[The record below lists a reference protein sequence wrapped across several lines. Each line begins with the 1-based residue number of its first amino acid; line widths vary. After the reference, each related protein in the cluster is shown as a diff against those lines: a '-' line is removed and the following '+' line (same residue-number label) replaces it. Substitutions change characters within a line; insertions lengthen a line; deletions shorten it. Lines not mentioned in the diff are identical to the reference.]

1 MTILPFALF
10 KRLRRGTIL
19 FGVAFVCLVA
29 AQPCVRAQASRTCT
43 PGQLRERMEE
53 IARATGGPV
62 GAAAVLI
69 EGGEVVSFNGA
80 QRFPMQSVYKMPI
93 GMAILHAVDE
103 GRLKLTQKIFVR
115 PEDLVPE
122 RLHSPL
128 RDANPRG
135 VELTL
140 RELLRLM
147 ISESDGTASDVL
159 LGIAG
164 GPEKV
169 TEYLRGLGVEGVSV
183 ATTERA
189 MAEGDEQVQYRNWAT
204 PESML
209 SLLRAL
215 QEGRGLSRASRG
227 LLLDFM
233 LKSTP
238 GPRRLKGMLPA
249 GTPVAHKTG
258 TSGTIE
264 GLTRATNDV
273 GLVTLPDGRH
283 MAVAVFVSDTKAD
296 ADVREGVIAKIARAA
311 WDCWT
316 TGARRRR
323 R

>member
-1 MTILPFALF
+1 
-10 KRLRRGTIL
+10 
-19 FGVAFVCLVA
+19 
-29 AQPCVRAQASRTCT
+29 
-43 PGQLRERMEE
+43 MEE
-53 IARATGGPV
+53 VARETGGPV
-62 GAAAVLI
+62 GAAAVII
-69 EGGEVVSFNGA
+69 EGGEAVSFNGA

-93 GMAILHAVDE
+93 AMAVLRDVDA
-103 GRLKLTQKIFVR
+103 GRMRLTRKINVR

-135 VELTL
+135 VTLTL

-159 LGIAG
+159 LGLAG

-169 TEYLRGLGVEGVSV
+169 TVYLRGLGVEGVMV
-183 ATTERA
+183 ATPERA
-189 MAEGDEQVQYRNWAT
+189 MAQGDEQVQYRNWAT

-209 SLLRAL
+209 VLLRAL
-215 QEGRGLSRASRG
+215 QEGRGLSRASRR
-227 LLLDFM
+227 LLLDLM
-233 LKSTP
+233 LRSTP
-238 GPRRLKGMLPA
+238 GPRRLKGLLPD

-264 GLTRATNDV
+264 GITRATNDV

-296 ADVREGVIAKIARAA
+296 ADAREGVIAKIARAA

-316 TGARRRR
+316 PNGRRRTR
-323 R
+323 

>member
-1 MTILPFALF
+1 VTFTPFE
-10 KRLRRGTIL
+10 RLRRFAVPFCFVL
-19 FGVAFVCLVA
+19 VCVAGVRTSTL
-29 AQPCVRAQASRTCT
+29 AQSPRACT

-53 IARATGGPV
+53 IAKETGGPV
-62 GAAAVLI
+62 GAAAVII
-69 EGGEVVSFNGA
+69 EGGRAVSFNGS
-80 QRFPMQSVYKMPI
+80 QRFPMQSVYKLPI
-93 GMAILHAVDE
+93 GMAVLREVDR
-103 GRLKLTQKIFVR
+103 GRLRLTRKVNVR
-115 PEDLVPE
+115 REDLVPE

-128 RDANPRG
+128 RDDNPQGG
-135 VELTL
+135 VFTL
-140 RELLRLM
+140 RELIRLM
-147 ISESDGTASDVL
+147 ISESDGTATDVL
-159 LGIAG
+159 LGIVG

-169 TEYLRGLGVEGVSV
+169 GAYLRGLGVDGVMV

-189 MAEGDEQVQYRNWAT
+189 MAQGDEQVQYRNSAT

-209 SLLRAL
+209 VLLRAL

-258 TSGTIE
+258 TSNTIE
-264 GLTRATNDV
+264 GVTRATNDV

-283 MAVAVFVSDTKAD
+283 MAVAVFVSDTRAD
-296 ADVREGVIAKIARAA
+296 ADVREGVIARIARAA
-311 WDCWT
+311 WDCW
-316 TGARRRR
+316 ALEPRRRR

>member
-1 MTILPFALF
+1 LNILPFAIF
-10 KRLRRGTIL
+10 KRLRRSLTL
-19 FGVAFVCLVA
+19 FVFVFVCAVA
-29 AQPCVRAQASRTCT
+29 AQPCVRAQSPRACT
-43 PGQLRERMEE
+43 PESLRARMEE
-53 IARATGGPV
+53 AARETGGPV
-62 GAAAVLI
+62 GAAAIII
-69 EGGEVVSFNGA
+69 EGGEMVSFNGA

-93 GMAILHAVDE
+93 GMAVLHAVDE
-103 GRLKLTQKIFVR
+103 GRLKLTQKVQVR

-122 RLHSPL
+122 RLNSPL

-169 TEYLRGLGVEGVSV
+169 TEYLRGLGVKGVMV
-183 ATTERA
+183 ATSERA
-189 MAEGDEQVQYRNWAT
+189 MAQGDEQVQYRNWAT

-233 LKSTP
+233 LNSTP

-249 GTPVAHKTG
+249 GTAVAHKTG
-258 TSGTIE
+258 TSGTVE
-264 GLTRATNDV
+264 GITRATNDV

-316 TGARRRR
+316 TNVRRRR

>member
-1 MTILPFALF
+1 MTFALF
-10 KRLRRGTIL
+10 KRLRR
-19 FGVAFVCLVA
+19 FPVPFCLVLVSVAA
-29 AQPCVRAQASRTCT
+29 AQSQAGAQSPRACA
-43 PGQLRERMEE
+43 PEQLRERMKE
-53 IARATGGPV
+53 IARAVDGRV
-62 GAAAVLI
+62 GAAAVVLDDKD
-69 EGGEVVSFNGA
+69 EVIVSVNGSMD
-80 QRFPMQSVYKMPI
+80 FPMQSVYKLPI
-93 GMAILHAVDE
+93 GMAVLRAVDG
-103 GRLKLTQKIFVR
+103 GRLRLTQKVNVR

-135 VELTL
+135 GEFTL
-140 RELLRLM
+140 RELVRLM
-147 ISESDGTASDVL
+147 IAESDGTASDVL
-159 LGIAG
+159 LGLAG
-164 GPEKV
+164 GPEEV
-169 TEYLRGLGVEGVSV
+169 NAYLRGLGVEGVTV
-183 ATTERA
+183 TTTERA
-189 MAEGDEQVQYRNWAT
+189 MAQGDEQVQYSNWAT

-209 SLLRAL
+209 TLLRAL

-233 LKSTP
+233 LRSTP

-258 TSGTIE
+258 TSNTTE
-264 GLTRATNDV
+264 GITRATNDV

-316 TGARRRR
+316 SERRRR
-323 R
+323 GR

>member
-1 MTILPFALF
+1 MKTLLRLLRTATPPLVLALA
-10 KRLRRGTIL
+10 GTL
-19 FGVAFVCLVA
+19 NAA
-29 AQPCVRAQASRTCT
+29 AQTPRACDAN
-43 PGQLRERMEE
+43 QLRARLEE
-53 IARATGGPV
+53 IAKETGGPV
-62 GAAAVLI
+62 GAAAVVI
-69 EGGEVVSFNGA
+69 EGGEAVSFNGA

-93 GMAILHAVDE
+93 GMAVLRAVDE
-103 GRLKLTQKIFVR
+103 GRLKLTQQVDVR

-128 RDANPRG
+128 RDNNPRG
-135 VELTL
+135 VVLPL

-159 LGIAG
+159 LGMAG

-169 TEYLRGLGVEGVSV
+169 TEYVRGLGVEGVMI

-189 MAEGDEQVQYRNWAT
+189 MAQGDEQVQYRNWAT

-209 SLLRAL
+209 ALLRAL
-215 QEGRGLSRASRG
+215 EEGRGLSRASRSV
-227 LLLDFM
+227 LLDFM

-258 TSGTIE
+258 TSNTVE
-264 GLTRATNDV
+264 GITRATNDV
-273 GLVTLPDGRH
+273 GVVTLPDGRH

-311 WDCWT
+311 WDCW
-316 TGARRRR
+316 ASQRRVRRR
-323 R
+323 

>member
-1 MTILPFALF
+1 
-10 KRLRRGTIL
+10 
-19 FGVAFVCLVA
+19 V
-29 AQPCVRAQASRTCT
+29 
-43 PGQLRERMEE
+43 EE
-53 IARATGGPV
+53 IARETGGPV
-62 GAAAVLI
+62 GAAAVVI

-80 QRFPMQSVYKMPI
+80 RRFPMQSVYKMPI
-93 GMAILHAVDE
+93 GMAVLRAVDE
-103 GRLKLTQKIFVR
+103 GRLRLTQKIFVR

-140 RELLRLM
+140 RELIRLM
-147 ISESDGTASDVL
+147 IAESDGTASDVL
-159 LGIAG
+159 LGLAG
-164 GPEKV
+164 GAEKV
-169 TEYLRGLGVEGVSV
+169 TEYLRGLGVDGVTV

-189 MAEGDEQVQYRNWAT
+189 MAQGDEQVQYGNWAT

-209 SLLRAL
+209 GLLRVL
-215 QEGRGLSRASRG
+215 QEWRGLSPASRK

-258 TSGTIE
+258 TSNTVE
-264 GLTRATNDV
+264 GITRATNDV
-273 GLVTLPDGRH
+273 GIVTLPDGRH
-283 MAVAVFVSDTKAD
+283 MAVAVFVSATKAG

-311 WDCWT
+311 WDCWA
-316 TGARRRR
+316 TGVRRRR

>member
-1 MTILPFALF
+1 
-10 KRLRRGTIL
+10 
-19 FGVAFVCLVA
+19 
-29 AQPCVRAQASRTCT
+29 
-43 PGQLRERMEE
+43 MEE
-53 IARATGGPV
+53 IAKETGGPV
-62 GAAAVLI
+62 GAAAVII

-80 QRFPMQSVYKMPI
+80 RRFPMQSVYKMPI
-93 GMAILHAVDE
+93 GMAVLRAVDE
-103 GRLKLTQKIFVR
+103 GRLKLTQEVDVR

-128 RDANPRG
+128 RDKNPRG
-135 VELTL
+135 VVITL

-169 TEYLRGLGVEGVSV
+169 AEYVRGLGVEGVTV

-189 MAEGDEQVQYRNWAT
+189 MAQGDEQVQYRNWAT

-209 SLLRAL
+209 ALLRAL
-215 QEGRGLSRASRG
+215 EEGRGLSRASRS

-233 LKSTP
+233 LNSTP
-238 GPRRLKGMLPA
+238 GPRRLKGLLPA

-258 TSGTIE
+258 TSGTVE
-264 GLTRATNDV
+264 GVTRATNDV
-273 GLVTLPDGRH
+273 GVVTLPDGRH

-296 ADVREGVIAKIARAA
+296 EETREGVIAKIARAA

-316 TGARRRR
+316 TGGRKRAR
-323 R
+323 

>member
-1 MTILPFALF
+1 
-10 KRLRRGTIL
+10 
-19 FGVAFVCLVA
+19 
-29 AQPCVRAQASRTCT
+29 
-43 PGQLRERMEE
+43 MEE
-53 IARATGGPV
+53 IARETGGPV
-62 GAAAVLI
+62 GAAAVVI
-69 EGGEVVSFNGA
+69 EGGEIVSFNGA
-80 QRFPMQSVYKMPI
+80 RQFPMQSVYKLPI
-93 GMAILHAVDE
+93 GMAVLRAVDE
-103 GRLKLTQKIFVR
+103 GRLSLAQKVSVR

-135 VELTL
+135 VEITL

-159 LGIAG
+159 LGLAG

-169 TEYLRGLGVEGVSV
+169 TEYLRGLGVEGVVV

-189 MAEGDEQVQYRNWAT
+189 MAQGDEQVQYRNWAT

-209 SLLRAL
+209 VLLRAL
-215 QEGRGLSRASRG
+215 QEGRGISKTGRG

-238 GPRRLKGMLPA
+238 GPRRIKGRLPA
-249 GTPVAHKTG
+249 GTAVAHKTG
-258 TSGTIE
+258 TSGTVE

-283 MAVAVFVSDTKAD
+283 MALAVFVSDTKAD
-296 ADVREGVIAKIARAA
+296 ADVREGVIAKMARAA

-316 TGARRRR
+316 PGRRRR
-323 R
+323 GR

>member
-1 MTILPFALF
+1 
-10 KRLRRGTIL
+10 
-19 FGVAFVCLVA
+19 
-29 AQPCVRAQASRTCT
+29 
-43 PGQLRERMEE
+43 MEE
-53 IARATGGPV
+53 IARETGGPV
-62 GAAAVLI
+62 GAAAVII

-80 QRFPMQSVYKMPI
+80 RRFPMQSVYKMPI
-93 GMAILHAVDE
+93 GMAVLRAVDA
-103 GRLKLTQKIFVR
+103 GRLRLAQKIDVR

-135 VELTL
+135 VTLTL

-147 ISESDGTASDVL
+147 IAESDGTASDVL
-159 LGIAG
+159 LGLVG

-169 TEYLRGLGVEGVSV
+169 NGYLRGLGVDGVMV

-189 MAEGDEQVQYRNWAT
+189 MAQGDEQVQYRNFAT

-209 SLLRAL
+209 ALLRAL
-215 QEGRGLSRASRG
+215 QEGRGLSRASRT
-227 LLLDFM
+227 LLLDLM

-238 GPRRLKGMLPA
+238 GPRRLKGLLPM

-258 TSGTIE
+258 TSNTIE
-264 GLTRATNDV
+264 GVTRATNDV
-273 GLVTLPDGRH
+273 GVVTLPDGRH

-296 ADVREGVIAKIARAA
+296 ADTREGVIAKIARAA

-316 TGARRRR
+316 PNGRRRAR
-323 R
+323 

>member
-1 MTILPFALF
+1 VTFTFF
-10 KRLRRGTIL
+10 KRPRRYAVP
-19 FGVAFVCLVA
+19 FCLVLVCVA
-29 AQPCVRAQASRTCT
+29 AARAQSPDACA
-43 PGQLRERMEE
+43 PEQLRARVEE
-53 IARATGGPV
+53 IAKETGGPV
-62 GAAAVLI
+62 GAAAVII
-69 EGGEVVSFNGA
+69 EGGRVVSFNGS
-80 QRFPMQSVYKMPI
+80 QRFPMQSVYKLPI
-93 GMAILHAVDE
+93 GMAVLREVDR
-103 GRLKLTQKIFVR
+103 GRLRLAQKVNVR

-128 RDANPRG
+128 RDNNRQGGEFA
-135 VELTL
+135 L
-140 RELLRLM
+140 RELIRLM
-147 ISESDGTASDVL
+147 IAESDGTASDVL
-159 LGIAG
+159 LGLAG

-169 TEYLRGLGVEGVSV
+169 NAYLRGLGVDGVMV

-189 MAEGDEQVQYRNWAT
+189 MAQGDERVQYRNFAT

-209 SLLRAL
+209 TLLRAL
-215 QEGRGLSRASRG
+215 QEGRGLSRSSRS

-258 TSGTIE
+258 TSNTLE
-264 GLTRATNDV
+264 GVTRATNDV

-296 ADVREGVIAKIARAA
+296 ADVREGVIAKVARAA
-311 WDCWT
+311 WDCW
-316 TGARRRR
+316 ASEPRRRR